1 MPKNLRRAL
10 AALLLLP
17 LLTAG
22 AADFDLLPP
31 PAYADLSPY
40 QMTVPLLPPLETLS
54 LNGPFGW
61 RCHPI
66 TGALDFHTGA
76 DLAAAQGTLIRA
88 VLSGTVREAGF
99 DPSYGNYLRIDHH
112 NGFSTLYAHCSR
124 LLVKEGDAVRKGQ
137 RVAKAGSTGDATGPH
152 LHLEVWMNG
161 VCLDPA
167 VALKLP
173 DA

>member
-1 MPKNLRRAL
+1 MPKNLLRAL
-10 AALLLLP
+10 AALLLFP

-22 AADFDLLPP
+22 ATDFDLLPP

-40 QMTVPLLPPLETLS
+40 QMTVPLLPPLEGLS
-54 LNGPFGW
+54 LNDSFGW
-61 RCHPI
+61 RRHPI

-76 DLAAAQGTLIRA
+76 DLAAAPGTPIRA
-88 VLSGTVREAGF
+88 VLSGIVREAGF

-112 NGFSTLYAHCSR
+112 NGFSTLYAHCSS
-124 LLVKEGDAVRKGQ
+124 LLVKEGDAVRRGQ

-152 LHLEVWMNG
+152 LHFEIRLNG

-167 VALKLP
+167 PALGVP
-173 DA
+173 